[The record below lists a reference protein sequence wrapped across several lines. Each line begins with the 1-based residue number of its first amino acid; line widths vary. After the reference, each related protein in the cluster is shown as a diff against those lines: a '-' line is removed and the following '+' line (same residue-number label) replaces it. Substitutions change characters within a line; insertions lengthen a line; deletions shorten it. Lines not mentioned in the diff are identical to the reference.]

1 MRENT
6 QHRRIASAAASRL
19 KPGWALGLGL
29 LACLGGRC
37 DATAA
42 PFGISSFTRTCQ
54 VAWTNAFPAGV
65 CNVQTAPSAA
75 GPWTPVTNVFT
86 TNSSGTITIPQPTL
100 ASNIMVRLLASDISA
115 ASPAGFANLT
125 QCYGLIHTIAGSG
138 GGDTDGVNYW
148 QPSFEGEFAT
158 NAALSRPHFAQAD
171 AAGNIFIA
179 DKDSHSILKITPE
192 GRIHT
197 AAGTHAAGNGPD
209 TATVATNVAL
219 SYPNGLWVGG
229 DGSVYV
235 LDTENGKVRWL
246 ATNGLLTTLF
256 TYPGGFGGGRG
267 IWVRDDRTLAYF
279 VEGNDIRRWSSTA
292 GFKKINN
299 NNFTDPGN
307 LLVRPDG
314 NLLITDRGS
323 HQVYLLNVT
332 TGNHSVRFGDG
343 TMNPVIDGTSA
354 LSNSLYGVRGIW
366 PMPTSG
372 YLLATHE
379 GSQILYVDPADRL
392 HVLVDGY
399 AGFHYGDAEWFY
411 TPGWKVSEPRSV
423 TMDAHGNL
431 LIVESDYG
439 FLRQVDFQRLT
450 P

>member
-1 MRENT
+1 MGQFSHT
-6 QHRRIASAAASRL
+6 S
-19 KPGWALGLGL
+19 
-29 LACLGGRC
+29 
-37 DATAA
+37 AA
-42 PFGISSFTRTCQ
+42 PFGISAFTRSGQ
-54 VAWTNAFPAGV
+54 ISWTNAFLAGV
-65 CNVQTAPSAA
+65 CNVQTAPTAT
-75 GPWTPVTNVFT
+75 GPWAPLTNVFT
-86 TNSSGTITIPQPTL
+86 TNAVGQVTLPTS
-100 ASNIMVRLLASDISA
+100 ASNVMVRLLASDVSA
-115 ASPAGFANLT
+115 TNEGGFANLT
-125 QCYGLIHTIAGSG
+125 QSYGRIHTIAGN
-138 GGDTDGVNYW
+138 GDGHTDGVNYW
-148 QPSFEGEFAT
+148 QSSFEGEFAT

-179 DKDSHSILKITPE
+179 DKDSHSILKITPD

-197 AAGTHAAGNGPD
+197 AAGTHSLGNGPD

-219 SYPNGLWVGG
+219 NYPNGLWVGG

-256 TYPGGFGGGRG
+256 TYSGGFGGGRG
-267 IWVRDDRTLAYF
+267 LWVRDDRALAYF
-279 VEGNDIRRWSSTA
+279 VEGNDIRRWSATA

-299 NNFTDPGN
+299 NNFTDPGT
-307 LLVRPDG
+307 LLVRTDG
-314 NLLITDRGS
+314 NLLVTDRGAN
-323 HQVYLLNVT
+323 QVYLLNVA
-332 TGNHSVRFGDG
+332 TGNHSVLFGDG
-343 TMNPVIDGTSA
+343 AINTVIDGTSV
-354 LSNSLYGVRGIW
+354 LSNSLWGVRGIW
-366 PMPTSG
+366 PVPTGG

-379 GSQILYVDPADRL
+379 GSQILYVDPANIL

-399 AGFHYGDAEWFY
+399 AGFHYGDGEWFY

-423 TMDAHGNL
+423 TMDAQGNI